1 MLLTDTTYTDY
12 PLSGMNRYYYAV
24 RAFDQSGYYS
34 DLSAEAYGRPITL
47 DQGVLVIDETRN
59 STNPPDTLQDAFYT
73 FIMDNYFADFYEY
86 DSSQHAPIL
95 ADFVPYSSIAWFAD
109 DYIENFASDHVN
121 NFQTYLDLGGNIWF
135 AGWRPTANIEGQTS
149 YPFDFSSGEFMHDY
163 FKVSHVEVS
172 LPPDSF
178 QAADG
183 LQGYPRLEV
192 DSVKVPFVSWNGV
205 LRYID
210 ALTPTTGAENIY
222 TMDMRNNS
230 SSFEGALCGI
240 RYLGNDFKVVFFG
253 FPLYFMDQDQAR
265 LAAQQVMNDFGEVGI
280 AEMPKSVGVAAGILL
295 QQNLPNPFKDQTA
308 IRYQLGRAGN
318 VRLKV
323 YNIAGQLVKTLVNAR
338 QESGVYDVVWSGCD
352 DQSRRV
358 PSGVYFCRLETDDH
372 NAIKKMTILRQ

>member
-1 MLLTDTTYTDY
+1 M
-12 PLSGMNRYYYAV
+12 SV
-24 RAFDQSGYYS
+24 
-34 DLSAEAYGRPITL
+34 EAYGRPITL
-47 DQGVLVIDETRN
+47 DQGILIVDETRN
-59 STNPPDTLQDAFYT
+59 GTNPPDSLQDEFYRY
-73 FIMDNYFADFYEY
+73 ILDNYPYTEYEY
-86 DSSQHAPIL
+86 GSAGEAPVL
-95 ADFVPYSSIAWFAD
+95 ADFVPYSTVLWHTD
-109 DYIENFASDHVN
+109 EYTDNFASDHVAD
-121 NFQTYLDLGGNIWF
+121 FESYLSLGGNMWF
-135 AGWRPTANIEGQTS
+135 IGWRPTANIAGQTT
-149 YPFDFSSGEFMHDY
+149 YPFDFGGGSFMHDY
-163 FKVSHVEVS
+163 FKISHVEIS

-183 LQGYPRLEV
+183 LLGYPRLEV
-192 DSVKVPFVSWNGV
+192 DSLKVPFTAWNGV